1 MNEDELNVI
10 RVILIRSELILIVE
24 VKLVVYR
31 IYKNFINKKRV
42 FLYYVLENNDELVKF
57 IVYE

>member
-10 RVILIRSELILIVE
+10 RVILIRSEFILFVE

-31 IYKNFINKKRV
+31 IYKNFINIKRV

-57 IVYE
+57 SVYE